1 MSLPSRK
8 PNRLKGFDYS
18 ENGVYFITI
27 CVQNKEHIL
36 SKITVG
42 EGSPLPKLTAY
53 GQIADKYIRQI
64 NERYPTVL
72 VEKYVVM
79 PNHIHILAE
88 IYNEPFGTGDPSP
101 TINSVIAWMK
111 YQTAKQI
118 NKVRKTP
125 GVRVWQRSFY
135 DHIVRGQQDY
145 DEIWKYIDEN
155 PLRWE
160 SDCFY

>member
-1 MSLPSRK
+1 MNPPNRK
-8 PNRLKGFDYS
+8 PNRLKGYDYS

-36 SKITVG
+36 SKIVVG

-53 GQIADKYIRQI
+53 GQIVDKNIRQI
-64 NERYPTVL
+64 NERYPTVF

-79 PNHIHILAE
+79 PNHIHLLAE
-88 IYNEPFGTGDPSP
+88 IYGEPFGTGDPSP

-118 NKVRKTP
+118 NAMRKTP

-145 DEIWKYIDEN
+145 DEIWQYIDEN
-155 PLRWE
+155 PIRW
-160 SDCFY
+160 SKDCFY

>member
-8 PNRLKGFDYS
+8 PNRLKGHDYS
-18 ENGVYFITI
+18 ENVVYFITI

-36 SKITVG
+36 SKIAVG

-53 GQIADKYIRQI
+53 GQIVDKYIRQI
-64 NERYPTVL
+64 NERYPTVF
-72 VEKYVVM
+72 VEKYVIM

-88 IYNEPFGTGDPSP
+88 IYNEPFGTGNPSP
-101 TINSVIAWMK
+101 TINSIIAWMK
-111 YQTAKQI
+111 YQTAKRV
-118 NKVRKTP
+118 NEMRKTP
-125 GVRVWQRSFY
+125 GVRVWQRSFH